1 MEIYS
6 VDSTESREKNK
17 KNQKQNIAPSG
28 IRSEA
33 PKTYYPNTLTN

>member
-6 VDSTESREKNK
+6 VDSTESREKQ
-17 KNQKQNIAPSG
+17 QKIQEQNIAPSG

-33 PKTYYPNTLTN
+33 PKTFHPNTLTN